1 MKWLPLLN
9 RLLETLRKVRCVTTG
24 SVLISLFRALR
35 GLLALSQQAGSRVH
49 LQLLGILQVQDLHLL
64 AKCLESSVHT
74 HASLLDSRTSL
85 LVAGMA
91 TCKAISFKPKKSK

>member
-9 RLLETLRKVRCVTTG
+9 RLLETLRKVSCVTTG
-24 SVLISLFRALR
+24 SVLISLFQALR
-35 GLLALSQQAGSRVH
+35 GLLALSQQAGGRVH
-49 LQLLGILQVQDLHLL
+49 LQLLGILQVEDLHLL

-74 HASLLDSRTSL
+74 RTSL

-91 TCKAISFKPKKSK
+91 TCKAVSFKSKKSK